1 MGLGFVFKSKLE
13 GWDESTDRHPGIPD
27 LGENNWSALYF
38 DVLGCPESDLPA
50 PGEDMAEYW
59 ERVRLKFQQAIPAYP
74 MLGRIWDFYN
84 DAWYA
89 PEEVGQLQSECLK
102 VQTNTANQTA
112 LEGLGLLL
120 RACDE
125 VSADKLGIFLAAD

>member
-1 MGLGFVFKSKLE
+1 MGLGFVFTRKLE
-13 GWDESTDRHPGIPD
+13 GWDESTDRHPDIPD
-27 LGENNWSALYF
+27 LGADNWSALFF
-38 DVLGCPESDLPA
+38 DVLGCPESDSPVS
-50 PGEDMAEYW
+50 GEDMTEYW
-59 ERVRLKFQQAIPAYP
+59 ERTRLKFQRAIPDYP

-102 VQTNTANQTA
+102 VQANTSNQTA

-125 VSADKLGIFLAAD
+125 ASADKLGIFLAAD